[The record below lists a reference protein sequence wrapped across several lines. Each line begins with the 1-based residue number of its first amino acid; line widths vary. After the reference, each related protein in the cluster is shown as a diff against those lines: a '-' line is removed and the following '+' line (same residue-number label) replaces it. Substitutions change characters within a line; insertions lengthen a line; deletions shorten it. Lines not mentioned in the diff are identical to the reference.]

1 MTEAPCVAFLAYL
14 LLLHMGETKNGEGAL
29 EKGFFLKKT
38 WPLPPEFFYTLSFS
52 FLFGTSIYCH
62 FSKKIELWIVLQD
75 LVKIHEVFGYVTF
88 IEISQIFYS
97 KKTRRIKGEWQ
108 VVILKRFFKNVFSEE
123 IHSVFMYTVA
133 GQSLSTGTYRTPPSN
148 PLLPRLSGQKY
159 GGYCPSLFLLTLNV
173 FLICGK
179 AYTET
184 YQESKLERVAK
195 IVFEPSIVLVERTVR
210 YLTQF

>member
-1 MTEAPCVAFLAYL
+1 
-14 LLLHMGETKNGEGAL
+14 
-29 EKGFFLKKT
+29 
-38 WPLPPEFFYTLSFS
+38 
-52 FLFGTSIYCH
+52 
-62 FSKKIELWIVLQD
+62 
-75 LVKIHEVFGYVTF
+75 
-88 IEISQIFYS
+88 
-97 KKTRRIKGEWQ
+97 
-108 VVILKRFFKNVFSEE
+108 
-123 IHSVFMYTVA
+123 MYTVA

-195 IVFEPSIVLVERTVR
+195 IVFEPSIVLVERQIFDAVLNTSQGGLV
-210 YLTQF
+210 YIGVICIFQKYCM